1 MYNKENLIKNV
12 FEIHGG
18 FMLKNLF
25 RKKITEKEFWSWFEK
40 NSEDYFRL
48 DENNYDLLFNKLGL
62 QLSKYHKDLTFEFSV
77 EMNQGKREFIISAD
91 GMISAFPAVIKL
103 VEEAPSFE
111 KFTIVAFRQRQNS
124 EQEIH
129 FDDVVLD
136 TKDVFFTYREDKQL
150 NCLDIVIYI
159 KGYTEENDQFIGA
172 AFIMLDS
179 LIGEYDVGV
188 KLGEITFEPYQEKQ
202 GAQPILHLVSL
213 VDKL

>member
-1 MYNKENLIKNV
+1 MEALC
-12 FEIHGG
+12 
-18 FMLKNLF
+18 LKNLF

-150 NCLDIVIYI
+150 
-159 KGYTEENDQFIGA
+159 
-172 AFIMLDS
+172 
-179 LIGEYDVGV
+179 
-188 KLGEITFEPYQEKQ
+188 
-202 GAQPILHLVSL
+202 
-213 VDKL
+213 

>member
-1 MYNKENLIKNV
+1 
-12 FEIHGG
+12 
-18 FMLKNLF
+18 MLKNLF
-25 RKKITEKEFWSWFEK
+25 KKKITGKEFWSWFEK
-40 NSEDYFRL
+40 NSEDYFQL

-77 EMNQGKREFIISAD
+77 EINQGKREFIISAE
-91 GMISAFPAVIKL
+91 GMVSAFPAVIKL
-103 VEEAPSFE
+103 VEEAPRLE
-111 KFTIVAFRQRQNS
+111 KFNIVAFRQRQNS
-124 EQEIH
+124 EQEIY
-129 FDDVVLD
+129 FEDIVLN
-136 TKDVFFTYREDKQL
+136 TKDIFFTYREDKQM

-188 KLGEITFEPYQEKQ
+188 KLGEINFEPYQGEKE
-202 GAQPILHLVSL
+202 AQSILNLVSL

>member
-1 MYNKENLIKNV
+1 
-12 FEIHGG
+12 
-18 FMLKNLF
+18 MLKNLF

-91 GMISAFPAVIKL
+91 GMVSAFPAVIKL

-111 KFTIVAFRQRQNS
+111 KFTIVSFRQRQNS